1 MCVCNVVS
9 STPLHVCAFAINKHT
24 TGNATHSGDGSV
36 IATTTQP
43 DSGYIALIVIGSL
56 LGSSLA
62 LGALL
67 YLGYRHCSRRS
78 INSMNFENPVYRKT
92 TEDHFS
98 LEKNLPVRMYPSTV
112 DEEYLMLRKKF

>member
-1 MCVCNVVS
+1 MIAEVEKNASLTGFLS
-9 STPLHVCAFAINKHT
+9 SIN
-24 TGNATHSGDGSV
+24 V

-43 DSGYIALIVIGSL
+43 DSGYIALVVIGSL

-67 YLGYRHCSRRS
+67 YLGYRQCSRRS

-112 DEEYLMLRKKF
+112 DEEVSATLFLFNICKF

>member
-1 MCVCNVVS
+1 MCVCIMS
-9 STPLHVCAFAINKHT
+9 STPLHACVCTFAINKHT

-112 DEEYLMLRKKF
+112 DEEDIH